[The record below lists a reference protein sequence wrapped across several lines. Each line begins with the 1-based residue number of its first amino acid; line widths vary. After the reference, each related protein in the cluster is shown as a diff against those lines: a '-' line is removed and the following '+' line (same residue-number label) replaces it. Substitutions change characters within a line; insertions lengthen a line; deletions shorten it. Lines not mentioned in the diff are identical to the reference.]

1 MTSYYPAFLDITNRL
16 CIVVGG
22 GKVAEAKILQ
32 LLEYKCLISV
42 ISPRITPCI
51 LSWVENGRIS
61 WESRPYESGDIA
73 NAFLVIAATDSTKV
87 NIIISKEADLH
98 KVLLNTVDNPILSNF
113 IAPAIVRRG
122 PVTLAISTN
131 GTSPALARKF
141 RECLS
146 KSPLLEYADLAP
158 LLSQVR
164 KQVRSNG
171 WKVRPDIWQK
181 LITPELLSMIKSG
194 REKEAKANLLKNLSQ
209 ESTS

>member
-1 MTSYYPAFLDITNRL
+1 MTSYYPVFLDITNRL

-22 GKVAEAKILQ
+22 GKVAEAKIFQ

-42 ISPRITPCI
+42 ISPKITPCI
-51 LSWVENGRIS
+51 LSWIKNRRIS
-61 WESRPYESGDIA
+61 WEPRIYESGDIA
-73 NAFLVIAATDSTKV
+73 NAFLVITATGSAKV
-87 NIIISKEADLH
+87 NTMISEEAKLH
-98 KVLLNTVDNPILSNF
+98 KVLLNTVDNPLLSNF

-122 PVTLAISTN
+122 QVTLAISTN

-158 LLSQVR
+158 LLSQIR
-164 KQVRSNG
+164 KQVKSNG
-171 WKVRPDIWQK
+171 WKVKPDIWQK
-181 LITPELLSMIKSG
+181 LITPELLTMIKNG
-194 REKEAKANLLKNLSQ
+194 RKKEAKADLLKNLSQ